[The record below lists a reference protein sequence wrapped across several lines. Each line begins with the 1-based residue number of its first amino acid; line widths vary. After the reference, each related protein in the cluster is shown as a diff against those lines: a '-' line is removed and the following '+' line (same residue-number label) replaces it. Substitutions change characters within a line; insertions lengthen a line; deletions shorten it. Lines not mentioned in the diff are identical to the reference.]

1 MSEHPCTWG
10 TCHVCGSSVSFVSP
24 PQREQRRSTEP
35 DESKRRAV
43 IAEVVVFLR
52 AVPEPKGSTP
62 YEPTAAH
69 YEYWIAQKFAD
80 TIEAEFGD
88 VGTKVVPSDAED
100 EAQGLWL
107 SMSAKRPRWSR
118 RS

>member
-10 TCHVCGSSVSFVSP
+10 TCHVCG
-24 PQREQRRSTEP
+24 RSTEP

-62 YEPTAAH
+62 
-69 YEYWIAQKFAD
+69 YWIAQKFAD